1 MTVRIGD
8 QDGQPRGTA
17 GRIPG
22 REPGPAILI
31 VGCCHNDAFVP
42 AEILICA
49 DTLGAETAIRAWLA
63 ERNVRVTSS
72 TPESVSTITGSAG
85 GTSA

>member
-1 MTVRIGD
+1 MGSPVAPPAGY
-8 QDGQPRGTA
+8 RG
-17 GRIPG
+17 GSPG
-22 REPGPAILI
+22 RPSSS